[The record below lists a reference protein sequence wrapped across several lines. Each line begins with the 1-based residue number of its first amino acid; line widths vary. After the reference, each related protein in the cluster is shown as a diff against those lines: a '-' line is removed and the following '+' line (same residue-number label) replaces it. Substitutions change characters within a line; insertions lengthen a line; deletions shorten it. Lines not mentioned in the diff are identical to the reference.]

1 MTALLSLTDM
11 EVRFGAAESMASAVD
26 SVSLEV
32 KSGEIFGIVG
42 ESGCGKSTLA
52 NAVMGL
58 LPGAAHVDGSAKLQ
72 NREVLGLDE
81 KSLRALRGD
90 EMSMIF
96 QDASASLDP
105 TWPVGDQIAETIRA
119 HRKVSRREA
128 KQQAIDLMTEVGI
141 PDAAS
146 RYGDAPHR
154 LSGGM
159 RQRIVIAAAL
169 ANQPK
174 LLIADEPTTALD
186 VTIQA
191 QVLQLIRRLR
201 DDHGTTV
208 VLITH
213 DLGVVAEICDRVGVM
228 YAGQLVEVAD
238 TADLFAAPRHP
249 YTRALLAASP
259 GVPTES
265 RRLATIPGQVPAPSD
280 QIPGCRFQERC
291 PRRLETCMTTP
302 HREPVFP
309 NEVACWNPEPLPAG
323 MASPTDLL
331 GEK

>member
-1 MTALLSLTDM
+1 VTALLSLSEV
-11 EVRFGAAESMASAVD
+11 EVRFGGEDTANAVD
-26 SVSLEV
+26 RVDLDV
-32 KSGEIFGIVG
+32 HRGEIFGIVG

-52 NAVMGL
+52 NAIMGL
-58 LPGAAHVDGSAKLQ
+58 LPDSAHVSGSARLDD
-72 NREVLGLDE
+72 REILGIGE
-81 KSLRALRGD
+81 KELRALRGD
-90 EMSMIF
+90 ELSMVF

-105 TWPVGDQIAETIRA
+105 TWSVGDQIAETIRA
-119 HRKVSRREA
+119 HRTISGRKAKSR
-128 KQQAIDLMTEVGI
+128 AIALMEEVGI
-141 PDAAS
+141 PDAAG

-174 LLIADEPTTALD
+174 LLLADEPTTALD

-213 DLGVVAEICDRVGVM
+213 DLGVVAETCDRVGVM
-228 YAGQLVEVAD
+228 YAGQLVEVAA

-259 GVPTES
+259 SVRTES
-265 RRLATIPGQVPAPSD
+265 RRLATIPGQVPGPAE
-280 QIPGCRFQERC
+280 QVPGCRFQPRC
-291 PRRLETCMTTP
+291 PRRVEQCSVTP
-302 HREPVFP
+302 ARVPLGLTSA
-309 NEVACWNPEPLPAG
+309 ACWNPEPLPAAVAEG
-323 MASPTDLL
+323 LR
-331 GEK
+331 